1 MESAQSSD
9 PGRTRVIDLS
19 QLPLEELSRLQQQLD
34 AEIQMFQESAADLK
48 VASSKF
54 GRAQSTVDS
63 MEGAE
68 KGKSALVPLSDS
80 VYIKAR
86 VVNPDRY
93 LVEIGTGYY
102 VEMSR
107 QKAHDYF
114 QRKYNFVE
122 SQIKAILEKVVPEKR
137 QVQSMVVSA
146 MQKRVRETLATQQN
160 GPSPSG

>member
-9 PGRTRVIDLS
+9 PSRTRVIDLS
-19 QLPLEELSRLQQQLD
+19 QLPLEELGRLQQQLD

-68 KGKSALVPLSDS
+68 KGKPALVPLSDS
-80 VYIKAR
+80 VGIRANYSDIYEFNKQLLLSQVYIKAKI
-86 VVNPDRY
+86 VDPDSY

-107 QKAHDYF
+107 QRAHDYF

-122 SQIKAILEKVVPEKR
+122 SQIKAIMEKVMLE
-137 QVQSMVVSA
+137 
-146 MQKRVRETLATQQN
+146 
-160 GPSPSG
+160 